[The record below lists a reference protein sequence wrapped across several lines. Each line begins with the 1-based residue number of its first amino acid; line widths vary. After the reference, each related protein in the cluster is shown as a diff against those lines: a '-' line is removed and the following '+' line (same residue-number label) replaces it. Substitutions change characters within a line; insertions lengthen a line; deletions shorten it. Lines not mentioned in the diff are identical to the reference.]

1 MKKQYVLA
9 FTAILC
15 WSSVATVIKLLLG
28 SLNSIQVLFISSF
41 FAALALLLFNVFTGK
56 MKTLKNFRPKDFIIM
71 ILICL
76 PSTLLYYVFYYTG
89 TSKMLASQAFI
100 VNYLWPIMS
109 VVFACIILKEKMTVA
124 KLLAIFLSFAGI
136 IVIIGED
143 LLHFETQ
150 TLFGAVF
157 CILGAVSYGLFTALN
172 QRFKYDKSISM
183 MLSYFVTFIIIGL
196 YLLISENLPK
206 VGAYEILGLAWN
218 GVATMAV
225 ANMVWIL
232 ALGNGNT
239 AKISNLAY
247 LTPFISLVWTAIF
260 LKEKINLLS
269 FLGLAIIMLGILIQ
283 ILYKDKTPKKKIKE

>member
-1 MKKQYVLA
+1 MKKQYALA

-15 WSSVATVIKLLLG
+15 WSTVATVVKLLLG

-41 FAALALLLFNVFTGK
+41 FAALSLLLFNVFTGK
-56 MKTLKNFRPKDFIIM
+56 LKTLKNFRPKDFVIM

-109 VVFACIILKEKMTVA
+109 VVFACIILKEKMNAA
-124 KLLAIFLSFAGI
+124 KLSAIFLSFVGI
-136 IVIIGED
+136 IVIIGDD
-143 LLHFETQ
+143 LLHFEAQ
-150 TLFGAVF
+150 TVLGAVF

-172 QRFKYDKSISM
+172 QKFKYDKSISM
-183 MLSYFVTFIIIGL
+183 MLSYFVTFITVGL
-196 YLLISENLPK
+196 YLLINENLPSP
-206 VGAYEILGLAWN
+206 GAYEILGLAWN
-218 GVATMAV
+218 GAATMAV
-225 ANMVWIL
+225 ANMVWVL

-260 LKEKINLLS
+260 LKEKITFIS

-283 ILYKDKTPKKKIKE
+283 ILYKGKSPKKP